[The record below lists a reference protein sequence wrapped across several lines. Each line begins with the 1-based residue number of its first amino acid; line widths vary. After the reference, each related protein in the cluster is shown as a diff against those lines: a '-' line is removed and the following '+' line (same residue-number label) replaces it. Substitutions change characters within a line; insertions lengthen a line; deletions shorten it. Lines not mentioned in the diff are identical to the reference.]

1 MQFVLFWWQ
10 KVSERHP
17 VANSGI
23 TPEKMSRQTEG
34 IFFRKYLVQT
44 TSSRY
49 KQVLNE
55 RCQLVMWALSQDI
68 STYFRVWDSWYLP
81 SAQQPPCRNEK
92 KEYKKIQK
100 YKNTIRS
107 ATTLSI
113 SLAVHLDQ
121 VFMLGIRGLSSHFQ
135 DSCVT
140 LLDRTAWIASCHL
153 FDTTL
158 VIKWFPCLHSG

>member
-1 MQFVLFWWQ
+1 MKSSIMQFVLFWWQ

-17 VANSGI
+17 VDNSG
-23 TPEKMSRQTEG
+23 TTSQKMSRQTGG
-34 IFFRKYLVQT
+34 IFFRKYLVQM

-49 KQVLNE
+49 KQVLNK
-55 RCQLVMWALSQDI
+55 RCQFSHVSSFIRYFQVFQSLRQLV
-68 STYFRVWDSWYLP
+68 
-81 SAQQPPCRNEK
+81 SA
-92 KEYKKIQK
+92 
-100 YKNTIRS
+100 IRS

-121 VFMLGIRGLSSHFQ
+121 VFMLEIRGCSSHFQ

-140 LLDRTAWIASCHL
+140 LLDRTALITSCHL